1 LRPDFLPSTPL
12 FRSACPPGVA
22 GELCIGGAGVT
33 RGYLGR
39 EELTAEK
46 FIPDH
51 VAPVDHD
58 TGLPPRLYRTGDRA
72 RWRQDG
78 VIEHL
83 GRMDF
88 QVKLRGHRIAL
99 GEIEAVVEA
108 QPGVSRAVAVVRQDQ
123 PGDQRLVV
131 YLARSAAGPAEA
143 ALQAALGRTL
153 PAYMV
158 PQHVVAMDALPL
170 LPNGKVDR
178 KSLPAP
184 AQATPAAA
192 ATGGGRHADPRVQYL
207 AELWTALL
215 GVEAGPQDNFFDL
228 GGHSM
233 LAAKMASR
241 VARETGHRIRLM
253 PLATQT
259 LAHLAAELPL
269 QSLPG
274 APAPAVP
281 APAAVP
287 PPSAAQV
294 VRG

>member
-1 LRPDFLPSTPL
+1 
-12 FRSACPPGVA
+12 
-22 GELCIGGAGVT
+22 
-33 RGYLGR
+33 
-39 EELTAEK
+39 
-46 FIPDH
+46 
-51 VAPVDHD
+51 VDHD

-72 RWRQDG
+72 RWRHDG
-78 VIEHL
+78 VLEHQ

-88 QVKLRGHRIAL
+88 QVKLRGHRIEL

-108 QPGVSRAVAVVRQDQ
+108 QPGVSRAVALVREDA

-131 YLARSAAGPAEA
+131 YLAHAGTAPDEA
-143 ALQAALGRTL
+143 ALQAAMRRAL
-153 PAYMV
+153 PPYML
-158 PQHVVAMDALPL
+158 PQHLVAMDALPL
-170 LPNGKVDR
+170 MPNGKVDR
-178 KSLPAP
+178 KALPPP
-184 AQATPAAA
+184 AQA
-192 ATGGGRHADPRVQYL
+192 RHADNDAGSSRHEDPRVAYL
-207 AELWTALL
+207 MELWTGLL

-241 VARETGHRIRLM
+241 VSRETGHRIRLM

-294 VRG
+294 VRGA